1 MTGVDTTAQAQ
12 DVSDASGADLDAGT
26 LDPRRAAAR
35 GVSPGVL
42 LQRYAILVVWA
53 AVILTFSVLRP
64 ETFPTTANFQ
74 TIFGSQAVLVIVTL
88 GLLVPLA
95 AGEFDLSVGAV
106 LGFASTMTAYLN
118 VEQGWSVLV
127 AIAVVIAGA
136 LTIGAVNA
144 LLVIRVGVPSLVATL
159 GTGTFLTGLGL
170 GISGSVIIGGVSDA
184 LVRGTTTRVFG
195 LPLAFYYGVFVCVAA
210 WYVFT
215 YTPVGRYM
223 RFVAEGPDVARLSG
237 LRVEGIR
244 GGSLVVSAFISAVA
258 GVALVG
264 TQGAADPNSGA
275 SYLLPAFAGAFL
287 GATAIRPGEFNPW
300 GSFVAVYFLVTGITG
315 LQLMGLAGW
324 VEQIFYGTSLVVAVT
339 LSQVAA
345 NRMKARAG

>member
-1 MTGVDTTAQAQ
+1 MSRVETTAQA
-12 DVSDASGADLDAGT
+12 DEVREFSDAEQEVGIPDT
-26 LDPRRAAAR
+26 PRAAAR
-35 GVSPGVL
+35 GASLGVFI
-42 LQRYAILVVWA
+42 QRYAILVVWA
-53 AVILTFSVLRP
+53 AVIVTFSLLRP
-64 ETFPTTANFQ
+64 DTFFTTANFQ

-95 AGEFDLSVGAV
+95 AGEFDLSIGAV

-118 VEQGWSVLV
+118 VEQGWPVLL
-127 AIAVVIAGA
+127 AIVVVVSGA
-136 LTIGAVNA
+136 LAIGAVNA
-144 LLVIRVGVPSLVATL
+144 LLVVRVGVPSLVATL

-170 GISGSVIIGGVSDA
+170 GLSGSVIIGGVSDA
-184 LVRGTTTRVFG
+184 LVRGTTTRLLG
-195 LPLAFYYGVFVCVAA
+195 LPLAFYYGVLLCVAV

-237 LRVEGIR
+237 IRVDGIR
-244 GGSLVVSAFISAVA
+244 GGALVASALFSALA

-324 VEQIFYGTSLVVAVT
+324 VEQIFYGASLVVAVT
-339 LSQVAA
+339 LSQIAA
-345 NRMKARAG
+345 NRMKAGAG